1 MYQNSQIEIMQ
12 NKQVLS
18 QLSSLNDIKGRIR
31 LRWLDH
37 TSSSCINNNNN
48 DNYGDGDNDVSHEPI
63 AAKSIS

>member
-1 MYQNSQIEIMQ
+1 MYQDGEIEIMQ

-37 TSSSCINNNNN
+37 TSSSCINDNN
-48 DNYGDGDNDVSHEPI
+48 DNYGDGDVSHEPI
-63 AAKSIS
+63 ATKSVS